1 MDESQSPVQPFL
13 QSATPQP
20 QQQQPNQLGGLMQG
34 APAPQRPMQMSKAQL
49 QAGLHHLEAFQKVL
63 SPLMNSPDTGTK
75 NIRPKIF
82 DASATLIGQGIF
94 TVPEVMNGIK
104 DLPEEPLGQKK
115 WLQQKLTEAM
125 LAEKKLI
132 HDYIAQGPQQQ
143 PDQSEWSQDSHKEHV
158 SGLMANYKR

>member
-1 MDESQSPVQPFL
+1 MDESQSQVQPFL

-20 QQQQPNQLGGLMQG
+20 QQQQSNQLGGLMQG

-158 SGLMANYKR
+158 SGLMENYKR